1 LQMTYDIV
9 LLSTAD
15 WDNPFWTNK
24 QHVAC
29 EMARTGHRVLYVES
43 LGLRRPSAS
52 AQDMGRLWRRLKRGL
67 KRPREVRPN
76 LWVWSP
82 LVVPLQRFALVR
94 GLNQLLVRGGL
105 KLWSMVL
112 GLKPTLLWTYNP
124 MTVRFVKLASYPHTV
139 YHCVDEIKAQPG
151 MPVQEIERAEGE
163 LMSQVGL
170 CFVTAEH
177 LLETRRLQ
185 NPRTYYFP
193 NVAEFDHFAA
203 ARSEELQ
210 VPADLA
216 ALPGPRIG
224 FVGAISGYKV
234 DFPLLRRMAEAHPEW
249 SIVLI
254 GKVGEGDPWTDVSSL
269 QDLKNLHFIGPR
281 NYAQLPAYLK
291 GFDVAIL
298 PSMIN
303 EYTRGMFPM
312 KFFEYLAA
320 GRPVVS
326 TQLHALKAYGHV
338 ACLADDHEA
347 FIKGVEDALAGRLA
361 PLEARLDAARDQTY
375 ERRTAR
381 MMALLAAPQ
390 DAATAPVPRTS

>member
-1 LQMTYDIV
+1 MESMMFDIV

-29 EMARTGHRVLYVES
+29 ELARTGHRVLYVES
-43 LGLRRPSAS
+43 LGLRRPSTS

-163 LMSQVGL
+163 LMAQVGL
-170 CFVTAEH
+170 CFVTAEY

-193 NVAEFDHFAA
+193 NVAEFDHIAA
-203 ARSEELQ
+203 ARTDALP

-234 DFPLLRRMAEAHPEW
+234 DFPLLRRMAETHPEW

-269 QDLKNLHFIGPR
+269 QDLKNLHFVGPR
-281 NYAQLPAYLK
+281 SYADLPAYLK

-326 TQLHALKAYGHV
+326 THLHALKAYGHV
-338 ACLADDHEA
+338 ACLADDHGA
-347 FIKGVEDALAGRLA
+347 FIAGVEQALAGHVA

-381 MMALLAAPQ
+381 MMALLAQPQ
-390 DAATAPVPRTS
+390 ASATVAAVR

>member
-1 LQMTYDIV
+1 MQDIV

-29 EMARTGHRVLYVES
+29 ELARTGNRVLYVES

-52 AQDMGRLWRRLKRGL
+52 AQDLGRLWRRLKRGL
-67 KRPREVRPN
+67 TPLREVRPN

-94 GLNQLLVRGGL
+94 ALNRLLVRGGL
-105 KLWSMVL
+105 KLWSTML

-124 MTVRFVKLASYPHTV
+124 MTVRFVSLASYAQTV

-151 MPVQEIERAEGE
+151 MPVQEIEQAEGE
-163 LMSQVGL
+163 LMAQVGL

-177 LLETRRLQ
+177 LLETRRQQ

-193 NVAEFDHFAA
+193 NVAEYDHFAT
-203 ARSEELQ
+203 ARTEALA
-210 VPADLA
+210 VPTDLA
-216 ALPGPRIG
+216 ALPSPRIG
-224 FVGAISGYKV
+224 FIGAISGYKV
-234 DFPLLRRMAEAHPEW
+234 DFALLRQMAELHPEW
-249 SIVLI
+249 NIVLI
-254 GKVGEGDPWTDVSSL
+254 GKVGEGDPWTDTSSL

-281 NYAQLPAYLK
+281 AYTSLPAYLK

-298 PSMIN
+298 PSMLN

-320 GRPVVS
+320 GCPVVA
-326 TQLHALKAYGHV
+326 TRLHALQGYGHV
-338 ACLADDHEA
+338 AYLAADHA
-347 FIKGVEDALAGRLA
+347 DFIAGVEQALAGRAATLDQ
-361 PLEARLDAARDQTY
+361 RIDAAREQTY
-375 ERRTAR
+375 ERRTQR
-381 MMALLAAPQ
+381 MMTIIEGAP
-390 DAATAPVPRTS
+390 S

>member
-1 LQMTYDIV
+1 MRSAYDIV

-29 EMARTGHRVLYVES
+29 ELARTGHRVLYVES

-52 AQDMGRLWRRLKRGL
+52 AQDVGRLWRRLKRGL

-82 LVVPLQRFALVR
+82 LVVPLQRFARVR

-177 LLETRRLQ
+177 LLETRRQQ
-185 NPRTYYFP
+185 NPNTYYFP

-203 ARSEELQ
+203 ARSEDLA

-234 DFPLLRRMAEAHPEW
+234 DFPLLRRMCESHPEW
-249 SIVLI
+249 SVVLI

-269 QDLKNLHFIGPR
+269 KDLKNLHFVGPR
-281 NYAQLPAYLK
+281 SYADLPAYLK
-291 GFDVAIL
+291 GFDVATL

-338 ACLADDHEA
+338 ACLAADHEA
-347 FIKGVEDALAGRLA
+347 FIKGIEDALANRVP
-361 PLEARLDAARDQTY
+361 PLEERLDAARDQTY

-390 DAATAPVPRTS
+390 GAAASAAR